1 MKTGSCRSR
10 SRLRRASLCT
20 IARHRAGEGAE
31 AKVLER
37 FAGVPGNCGPAS
49 ACTAHDHLD
58 IARRHSHLNLYVVS
72 GLSVPYF
79 RAAFD
84 RACSRRAQN
93 SSGPRS
99 DSTRTMDYSRTSTS
113 AARRANS
120 TSRAPTEPTEHRAG
134 AHHLSSPY
142 RPAHQ
147 EPPNLK
153 PPQDSRTSS
162 SWIDPGR
169 PHRPRHRRIP
179 LDRIDHG
186 RTARARRV
194 CPLKSTPTMS
204 LQPRGLRRRAA
215 RDALFNIMSGAST
228 RRGEKYARAGP
239 SGLGFDRL
247 PEGIAEAWR
256 APRLLARHRRGGAP
270 MRPRFVAHAPRR
282 NSSVAGAL
290 KNEFP
295 LFGERRNHLSHMRRR
310 RRSPVVLDAERDFI

>member
-1 MKTGSCRSR
+1 MKSGSCRSR
-10 SRLRRASLCT
+10 CRLRRASLCT

-31 AKVLER
+31 AKVLVR

-49 ACTAHDHLD
+49 ACTAHVHLD
-58 IARRHSHLNLYVVS
+58 IPRRHSHLHLYVVS

-79 RAAFD
+79 REAFD
-84 RACSRRAQN
+84 RACSRRAPH

-142 RPAHQ
+142 SPAHQ
-147 EPPNLK
+147 EPPHLK
-153 PPQDSRTSS
+153 RPQDSRTSS

-169 PHRPRHRRIP
+169 PHWPRHRRIP

-215 RDALFNIMSGAST
+215 KDALFYLRS
-228 RRGEKYARAGP
+228 
-239 SGLGFDRL
+239 
-247 PEGIAEAWR
+247 
-256 APRLLARHRRGGAP
+256 
-270 MRPRFVAHAPRR
+270 RPRRDAAKNILVLGHRGSGSTVCPRGSPR
-282 NSSVAGAL
+282 S
-290 KNEFP
+290 
-295 LFGERRNHLSHMRRR
+295 GERRASSLGIGEGGL
-310 RRSPVVLDAERDFI
+310 P